1 MPIEGII
8 KNSFE
13 CSRYE
18 PAHRR
23 RGGACDL
30 EGRLSMPVPAPGF
43 FGKVPARGDFL
54 SRRIPEAL
62 RGQWERW
69 LASLVVAAR
78 QALGEDWPDEW
89 LTAPVW
95 HFALGREFAPAGAAG
110 VLIASAD
117 RVGRLFPF
125 TVIGACS
132 GPRNMGWTEMDR
144 WARSAE
150 ALILSA
156 LADDF
161 EPDRMDDALQALGPP
176 PTLGEAVHAD
186 GQWPLTFE
194 DDLPNRG
201 LDAATASIGLPPGPN
216 QSVWY
221 CRGSHRV
228 PPMHLRCTNLPDP
241 TIAAAMITGG
251 FDFTGSDHAAHC
263 DHG

>member
-1 MPIEGII
+1 
-8 KNSFE
+8 
-13 CSRYE
+13 
-18 PAHRR
+18 
-23 RGGACDL
+23 
-30 EGRLSMPVPAPGF
+30 MPVPSPGF

-54 SRRIPEAL
+54 ARRIPAAL
-62 RGQWERW
+62 RGQWEKW
-69 LASLVVAAR
+69 LSSLVLAAR
-78 QALGEDWPDEW
+78 EALGEHWPDEW

-95 HFALGREFAPAGAAG
+95 HFALGCELAPEGAAG

-132 GPRNMGWTEMDR
+132 GPANTGWTEMDR

-150 ALILSA
+150 ALTLSA

-161 EPDRMDDALQALGPP
+161 EPDRMDAALQALGPP

-186 GQWPLTFE
+186 GQWPLEFE
-194 DDLPNRG
+194 DDLPIHR
-201 LDAATASIGLPPGPN
+201 LDAPAATPRLPPGPD

-221 CRGSHRV
+221 CRGSRRV
-228 PPMHLRCTNLPDP
+228 PPMHLRCTNLPDR
-241 TIAAAMITGG
+241 TIAAAMITGA
-251 FDFTGSDHAAHC
+251 FDFTGSDRSAPR